1 MSKEDVYVPQFEP
14 AATEYDPNHLDRS
27 LTTVRDTFER
37 LRNSLAS
44 DVGSGD
50 ADLED
55 LEGVVTS
62 IQEDIYDPDSGL
74 AATRAR
80 IITEE
85 GVRASADTALAARA
99 TTLEATVNDGTT
111 GLVATRAR
119 LITEESTRA
128 TADSALATRAT
139 NLEATVNDGTTGLV
153 ATRARLITEESTRA
167 TADSALSTR
176 ASTLEAT
183 VNDGVTGVAATRARL
198 ITEESTRA
206 SADSAL
212 ATRATTLESIASSGA
227 PGANLVP
234 NSSLQSLDGYEWTS
248 AGTGPPTNPT
258 GYINVSRLA
267 VGAETVID
275 ERSPRF
281 RVRPNQRYGFAA
293 RLAPHRATASVR
305 LEFLDASAAFI
316 NNSPL
321 YVGGTSGGAASG
333 DPATLATVG
342 NFATSPSNA
351 VFGRV
356 VVRLAGTGEN
366 DPFVFWQAMDCFQAS
381 EGQTTLRPYQDGPP
395 LDRTADLV
403 TTVARIA
410 TEESTR
416 ASADSALASRATT
429 LEAQMANTSA
439 SGLQSR
445 IATEESARA
454 SADSA
459 QASQIT
465 SLTARTNGNPN
476 LFPAPTPVNLRTPA
490 QQGWSGTPIG
500 NLNAPWVGGLV
511 YYKARSGGG
520 VVTEYY
526 IYDVPGDTVLGTA
539 DQYTLSAC
547 GYGGTGLAGDR
558 LQMRIEIMD
567 PTLTTILHASPL
579 VTLNDRSQ
587 RVSTTTNYGGSFLN
601 PVRLRVV
608 FAREWAASGSY
619 QDVVFNAIKLEQGT
633 VATTFTNTAQV
644 IVQSDAIA
652 TINDSAA
659 FYQILVAASGGD
671 PALIRLFS
679 GLGGSEV
686 AIAAK
691 IISLINTSSGVAMPV
706 MRATGGLAFF
716 QRPISSDFGGRRVTL
731 GPGFGVSGSEVVLWF
746 GVDTIA
752 PDSQSRTNGIF
763 ALGTDGIVYYGGAL
777 IQTGSMQMTLS
788 SYINNLTRLGTGTT
802 SISVTATGF
811 APGTLSYSWTLHSGD
826 AVNIS
831 SPSSATTNIGHTLTA
846 LGQTKTSVVKCT
858 VTSSAGPSTFQLYN
872 ISSSEIS

>member
-176 ASTLEAT
+176 A
-183 VNDGVTGVAATRARL
+183 
-198 ITEESTRA
+198 
-206 SADSAL
+206 
-212 ATRATTLESIASSGA
+212 TTLESIASSGA

-248 AGTGPPTNPT
+248 AGTGPFARGLNLSPAWSSPTNPT

-465 SLTARTNGNPN
+465 TLTARTNGNPN
-476 LFPAPTPVNLRTPA
+476 LFPAPTPVNLLSPA
-490 QQGWSGTPIG
+490 QQGWTGAPLNTI
-500 NLNAPWVGGLV
+500 NAPWVGGLV

-686 AIAAK
+686 AK